1 MLTLTYMLYLQPIVA
16 TSLMFISM
24 IVLFISEV
32 LKKSFYSLLF
42 ALTSLTTLFSLIMF
56 TYLILMP
63 SESSSNII
71 LLYLTLIFL
80 NPLLAGASL
89 IIRYKSVNYVIPYTI
104 IVAGTSL
111 TYLNISNALST
122 VTDIIKSVGVNSI
135 YGKLLKYITSE
146 YNIILSLTP
155 ASGVLLL
162 GYAFFSLAI
171 LYGIKKVIT
180 QETINECN
188 KLNYL
193 GW

>member
-1 MLTLTYMLYLQPIVA
+1 
-16 TSLMFISM
+16 
-24 IVLFISEV
+24 
-32 LKKSFYSLLF
+32 
-42 ALTSLTTLFSLIMF
+42 
-56 TYLILMP
+56 MP